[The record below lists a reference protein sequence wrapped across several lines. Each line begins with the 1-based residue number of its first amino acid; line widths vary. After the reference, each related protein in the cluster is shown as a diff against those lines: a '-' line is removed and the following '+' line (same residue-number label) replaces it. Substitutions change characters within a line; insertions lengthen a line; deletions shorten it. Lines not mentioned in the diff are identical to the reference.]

1 MKPSKSLGQN
11 FLMDPNTARLIADM
25 ASVGPGERVL
35 EIGAGLGSLT
45 VALAA
50 TGASVLAVEFDRG
63 LVPALSEVVGGIGDV
78 EVLAADA
85 MTVAWPELLGQRR
98 WKMVSN
104 LPYNVATPL
113 ILDMLEASLPIDIY
127 LVMVQREMGE
137 RLAAGP
143 GDEGY
148 GAVSAKVAYL
158 SEASVVRRVPPTVF
172 WPRPK
177 VESVLVRLV
186 PRSAPPVEADGAV
199 LFRVVEEGFAQRR
212 KTMAN
217 ALRRMGLSAA
227 GATLAL
233 ERCGLGSSVRAE
245 ELSLEDFAKL
255 SREVPADA

>member
-1 MKPSKSLGQN
+1 
-11 FLMDPNTARLIADM
+11 MDPNTARLMAAV

-35 EIGAGLGSLT
+35 EIGAGFGSLT

-63 LVPALSEVVGGIGDV
+63 LLPALSEVVGGLDSV
-78 EVLAADA
+78 EVLATDA
-85 MTVAWPELLGQRR
+85 MTVAWPERLGQRR

-104 LPYNVATPL
+104 LPYNIATPL
-113 ILDMLEASLPIDIY
+113 VLDMLEAELPIDLY
-127 LVMVQREMGE
+127 LVMVQREVGE

-148 GAVSAKVAYL
+148 GAVSAKIAYL

-172 WPRPK
+172 WPRPQ
-177 VESVLVRLV
+177 VESVLVRLL
-186 PRSAPPVEADGAV
+186 PRSAPPVGADRAV

-227 GATLAL
+227 GAAAAL
-233 ERCGLGSSVRAE
+233 ERCGLASSVRAE
-245 ELSLEDFAKL
+245 QLSLEDFAKL
-255 SREVPADA
+255 SGEVPAGA